1 MPVRSKYM
9 RDISKHIDT
18 CTIEFDG
25 VDHMDY
31 PDFADAY
38 IDQARFLDGSILT
51 EYQLDTLNENS
62 EFVYDQLMKRIF

>member
-1 MPVRSKYM
+1 M
-9 RDISKHIDT
+9 RNISQHIDLGS
-18 CTIEFDG
+18 IEFNG
-25 VDHMDY
+25 VDSLDY
-31 PDFADAY
+31 PDFADVY